1 MIGRVWEALWHRW
14 YITVPSLVLAA
25 LLAGAAWMLVP
36 PMYERTASQLLVP
49 GAGTVPA
56 RGNPYFYLSGLTQ
69 AADVIVRAVGSENV
83 VHEIDSSFTGV
94 EIEVTRDPSTA
105 GPVIL
110 IIVDAPSD
118 ADAAAVL
125 TILVQRTKV
134 VLEDLQASDSVA
146 PSDRILVQSISIDKQ
161 GILRQRN
168 RIVATAAVGAIVAI
182 LGLLVAALV
191 DGLSA
196 RRRRRRRL
204 GDPVTTD
211 SNGDAPN
218 DRDLEA
224 QPPDN
229 EGADEVEPRPEEP
242 GVAPVTDPVG
252 PVADAA
258 EGDRPE
264 RPVGTRRGVKGKRR
278 QPGSAAAPTQSDAA
292 DGDGVLDTPVGAGRA

>member
-25 LLAGAAWMLVP
+25 LLAGAAWLLVP

-83 VHEIDSSFTGV
+83 VHEIDRSFNGV

-125 TILVQRTKV
+125 NLLVQRTKV
-134 VLEDLQASDSVA
+134 VLEDLQASDNVA

-196 RRRRRRRL
+196 RRRRRL
-204 GDPVTTD
+204 DDLVTTD
-211 SNGDAPN
+211 SDGDVPD
-218 DRDLEA
+218 DRDPEV
-224 QPPDN
+224 QPSDS
-229 EGADEVEPRPEEP
+229 EGADGIDPRPEGP
-242 GVAPVTDPVG
+242 VVPPVTDPVG

-264 RPVGTRRGVKGKRR
+264 RPVGTRRQVNGKRR
-278 QPGSAAAPTQSDAA
+278 APNSAAAPTQAGAA
-292 DGDGVLDTPVGAGRA
+292 DSDGVVDSPVGAGGA

>member
-25 LLAGAAWMLVP
+25 LLAGAAWMVVP
-36 PMYERTASQLLVP
+36 PMHERTASQLLVP

-83 VHEIDSSFTGV
+83 VHEIDQSFDDV

-110 IIVDAPSD
+110 IIVNAPSD

-125 TILVQRTKV
+125 NILVQRTKV
-134 VLEDLQASDSVA
+134 VLEDLQASDNVA

-161 GILRQRN
+161 GVLRQRN

-182 LGLLVAALV
+182 LGLLLAALV

-196 RRRRRRRL
+196 RRRRRL
-204 GDPVTTD
+204 GDPDTTD
-211 SNGDAPN
+211 GPADV
-218 DRDLEA
+218 
-224 QPPDN
+224 PD
-229 EGADEVEPRPEEP
+229 EPRTEGLRTEGPD
-242 GVAPVTDPVG
+242 VAPVDGTGEPLAEAAGEGRPHVPVSKG
-252 PVADAA
+252 RNA
-258 EGDRPE
+258 
-264 RPVGTRRGVKGKRR
+264 TRRRR
-278 QPGSAAAPTQSDAA
+278 RTGIEGAGTPSGASGGNGA
-292 DGDGVLDTPVGAGRA
+292 VDTPVGAGRT